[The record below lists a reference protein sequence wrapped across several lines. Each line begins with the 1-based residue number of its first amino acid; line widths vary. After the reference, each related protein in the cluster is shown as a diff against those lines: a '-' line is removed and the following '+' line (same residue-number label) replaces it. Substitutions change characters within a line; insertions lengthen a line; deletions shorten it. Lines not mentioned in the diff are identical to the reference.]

1 MANFSIDPSRVF
13 SFSDKNSIRSLQNE
27 LNSCFDNLIQKKG
40 KGNDF
45 LGWLD
50 LPEKTLRSSIPNSI
64 ATTVNELKRTC
75 DLIVVIGI
83 GGSYLGAKA
92 IITALNHHFKE
103 FLPTD
108 YPDIIYAGHHIS
120 EDYLAD
126 LIALLDKRNYGI
138 VVISKSGTTT
148 EPAIAFRILKDHLE
162 KKIGKEQARKRIVA
176 ISDKAKGALKKLA
189 IAEGYQTFDI
199 PDDVG
204 GRFSVLTPVGLL
216 PIALAGFDITALLN
230 GAADMQQEL
239 TQSSE
244 IFQNP
249 ACTYAAVRNALYR
262 NGKTIEVLVNF
273 QPNLIYF
280 SEWWKQLYGESE
292 GKEHKGLF
300 TASVNFTTDLHSLGQ
315 YLQDGLR
322 NLFET
327 MILVE
332 KPAKKM
338 NVPFVNDDADGLNF
352 IAEKSIHEVNQMA
365 ALGTTL
371 AHIDGGVPVIHIKI
385 PEVNERVLGELIY
398 FYEFACALSGYML
411 DVNPFDQPGVEAYKN
426 NMFALLGKP
435 GYETLREEINARIK

>member
-1 MANFSIDPSRVF
+1 MANFLIDPSRVF
-13 SFSDKNSIRSLQNE
+13 SFIDKNSISSLQNE
-27 LNSCFDNLIQKKG
+27 MDTCFENLIQKKG

-50 LPEKTLRSSIPNSI
+50 LPEKTLQSDIPGAIVS
-64 ATTVNELKRTC
+64 TVNELKNNC

-92 IITALNHHFKE
+92 IITALNHHFKD

-108 YPDIIYAGHHIS
+108 YPDIIYAGHQIS
-120 EDYLAD
+120 QDYMAD
-126 LIALLDKRNYGI
+126 LLSLLGKRNYGI

-148 EPAIAFRILKDHLE
+148 EPALAFRILKDHLE
-162 KKIGKEQARKRIVA
+162 NKIGKEQARKRIVA
-176 ISDKAKGALKKLA
+176 ITDKAKGALKKLA
-189 IAEGYQTFDI
+189 TAEGYPTFDI

-216 PIALAGFDITALLN
+216 PIALAGFDILKLLS
-230 GAADMQQEL
+230 GAAAMQKEL
-239 TQSSE
+239 MQSSD
-244 IFQNP
+244 IYKNP

-332 KPAKKM
+332 KPSKNM
-338 NVPFVNDDADGLNF
+338 NVPLVEDDADGLNF
-352 IAEKSIHEVNQMA
+352 IAGKSIHEVNQMA

-371 AHIDGGVPVIHIKI
+371 AHLDGGVPVIHIKI
-385 PEVNERVLGELIY
+385 PEVNEYILGELIY

-411 DVNPFDQPGVEAYKN
+411 KVNPFDQPGVEAYKN
-426 NMFALLGKP
+426 NMFALLGKS
-435 GYETLREEINARIK
+435 GYEALRKEITERIK